1 MSFLGDFN
9 FHFNDCSD
17 PQVNWLKTTLSDFR
31 LSQLVSELTHCHG
44 HIVDWVVVCYEESLA
59 SLERVQDYAGLSDH
73 YVVVCCLAVTKRPP
87 STWLMMSKNI
97 RAVWLSDFQA
107 DVKALVNS
115 TGEQHSDLDL
125 EDLVDVYNDGL

>member
-1 MSFLGDFN
+1 M
-9 FHFNDCSD
+9 
-17 PQVNWLKTTLSDFR
+17 
-31 LSQLVSELTHCHG
+31 
-44 HIVDWVVVCYEESLA
+44 

-115 TGEQHSDLDL
+115 TGEQRSDLDL
-125 EDLVDVYNDGL
+125 EDLVDAYDGLQRFSTTMPCLLPGMLETTPPL

>member
-1 MSFLGDFN
+1 M
-9 FHFNDCSD
+9 
-17 PQVNWLKTTLSDFR
+17 
-31 LSQLVSELTHCHG
+31 
-44 HIVDWVVVCYEESLA
+44 

-87 STWLMMSKNI
+87 STCLMMSKNI

-115 TGEQHSDLDL
+115 TGEQRSDLDL
-125 EDLVDVYNDGL
+125 EDLVDAYDGLQRFSTTMPCLLPGMLETTPPLCGCIRRSRRHDDRGDKLNDDGERHTS